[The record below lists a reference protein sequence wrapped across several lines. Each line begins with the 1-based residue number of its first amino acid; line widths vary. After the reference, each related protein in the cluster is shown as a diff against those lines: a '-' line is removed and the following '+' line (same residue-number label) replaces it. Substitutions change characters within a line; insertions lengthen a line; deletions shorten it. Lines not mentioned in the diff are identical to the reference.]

1 IVFLWNRNRGNLCL
15 NSDVHTYY
23 PHSPLEDNHET
34 SLEKGDRIERDNLH
48 LIAKRPNLKKDIYIK
63 EVSDDPAQYLCH
75 SEISRPK
82 RVDLPKKR

>member
-1 IVFLWNRNRGNLCL
+1 
-15 NSDVHTYY
+15 DVHTYY